1 MKKLILVYVPLFLTV
16 LSSTAQGPDF
26 SKEVKAKVADF
37 DFMIGTWKG
46 TGEMMMPGGSST
58 SNVTEVISYKAG
70 ETAIQM
76 EGLGTITLPSGEKQV
91 VHDALGVLSYDF
103 FKKQYKLYTFISK
116 GMQTQADIE
125 LKGEGHAVW
134 WIKAGPQGTIR
145 YTIKVVDGK
154 WNEIGER
161 SQDGENW
168 TKFFEMNL
176 VKE

>member
-1 MKKLILVYVPLFLTV
+1 MKKLILMYVSLFLIV

-37 DFMIGTWKG
+37 DFMIGTWTG

-58 SNVTEVISYKAG
+58 SNVREVISYKAG
-70 ETAIQM
+70 KTVIQM
-76 EGLGTITLPSGEKQV
+76 EGLGTIDLPNGETKV

-103 FKKQYKLYTFISK
+103 FQKKYKLNSFISK
-116 GMQTQADIE
+116 GMQTEANIE
-125 LKGEGHAVW
+125 LKGDGKAVW
-134 WIKAGPQGTIR
+134 WFDAGGMTIR
-145 YTIKVVDGK
+145 YTLSVADGK

-161 SQDGENW
+161 SPDGEIW

-176 VKE
+176 VRE